1 MSRERERGERIYVEY
16 MYRAK
21 GKRKIKK
28 LSAAKDP
35 DRGLKAD

>member
-1 MSRERERGERIYVEY
+1 MSREREREEKEF
-16 MYRAK
+16 MYKVK